1 MLQTLK
7 QQVFEANL
15 EIVRQGLVTLTW
27 GNAGAIDRRNGLVV
41 IKPSGLPYEDMRAED
56 MAVIDMDGKLVEGE
70 HKPSVD
76 APTHLALYKAF
87 ETIGGIVHTH
97 SQCATAWAQA
107 CRPIPC
113 LGTTHA
119 DLAHGPVPV
128 TDSLTPDEVAADYET
143 NIGHVIVRKYANQG
157 LDPERFPVVLVA
169 NHGPFAWGRDVRQAV
184 RNAVALEA
192 VARLALDTLHL
203 SPNQAEIPQRLLDTH
218 FFRKHGKH
226 AYYGQKQD

>member
-1 MLQTLK
+1 MLRALK
-7 QQVFEANL
+7 ERVLEANIEL
-15 EIVRQGLVTLTW
+15 VRQGLVTLTW
-27 GNAGAIDRRNGLVV
+27 GNAGAIDRDKGLVV

-56 MAVIDMDGKLVEGE
+56 MAVIDMDGKLVEGK

-97 SQCATAWAQA
+97 SHYATVWAQA

-128 TDSLTPDEVAADYET
+128 TDSLTPHEVGSGYET
-143 NIGHVIVRKYANQG
+143 NIGRVIVRKYEKEG
-157 LDPERFPVVLVA
+157 LDPERFPVVLAA
-169 NHGPFAWGRDVRQAV
+169 NHGPFAWGKDIEEAV
-184 RNAVALEA
+184 KNAVALEA
-192 VARLALDTLHL
+192 VARMALDTLRL
-203 SPNQAEIPQRLLDTH
+203 SPNQAETPQRLLDKH
-218 FFRKHGKH
+218 FLRKHGKN
-226 AYYGQKQD
+226 AYYGQK